1 MVQQFTSVKECGIM
15 KFIISALNNIK
26 SFNEHNHVENY

>member
-1 MVQQFTSVKECGIM
+1 MVQQFTSVKECGTVKI
-15 KFIISALNNIK
+15 IISVLNNIK